1 LLQQRRAPEIKDLLH
16 LSDAREERQDSIV
29 SRHAALYDVAVL
41 PGVRRPM
48 AASFAG
54 SEINEPMTFEM

>member
-1 LLQQRRAPEIKDLLH
+1 M
-16 LSDAREERQDSIV
+16 
-29 SRHAALYDVAVL
+29 YDITVL

-54 SEINEPMTFEM
+54 AEINNPLTFEV